1 MVIPFTSLNSIIS
14 SYLPAPIF
22 TSCTKEFLFGPR
34 LYPNTTVISSQV
46 YEFQVCLNL
55 SENVKKRFQFPS
67 FSWVSAL
74 QGPVSFLWDLLR
86 FTGTRASCWYPILL
100 WESFFLGFEE
110 VFNPRP
116 NIWYLTNCF
125 TYSNEIMICDSP
137 RVFWK
142 VAAFTFFWTLS

>member
-1 MVIPFTSLNSIIS
+1 MVIPLTSLNSIIR
-14 SYLPAPIF
+14 SYLPASIF
-22 TSCTKEFLFGPR
+22 TSYAKEFLFGPR
-34 LYPNTTVISSQV
+34 LYPNTTVVSSQV
-46 YEFQVCLNL
+46 YEFRVRLNL
-55 SENVKKRFQFPS
+55 SENVKKRFLFPS

-74 QGPVSFLWDLLR
+74 QGSVSFLWDSLR
-86 FTGTRASCWYPILL
+86 FTGTRAFCWCPILL

-110 VFNPRP
+110 VLNPRP

-125 TYSNEIMICDSP
+125 TYSNEILISDSP